1 MPGENE
7 RGRFGGDVFGV
18 VFAPFPRKVSI
29 MRSLGVTGIMA
40 GGLAAVAVLGAG
52 CVSVPDPEALRR
64 AQAEA
69 LRQAQWQ
76 DQVRTEILQSRER
89 VSALETVRED
99 QARQIEQ
106 LRADIADTRRAVR
119 EMGELLGRLQQ
130 NVRNT
135 EVAQGRIKGEVVDE
149 ISRKIEAILKEQA
162 AKAPPPPPP
171 VKAVTGYEHVVKKGE
186 TLTRIAEA
194 YKVPISTILQANDM
208 KEGDALLVGRK
219 LFIPAA
225 Q

>member
-1 MPGENE
+1 MPGEYDH
-7 RGRFGGDVFGV
+7 GRFGGDVFGV
-18 VFAPFPRKVSI
+18 VPDPSQRKVSI
-29 MRSLGVTGIMA
+29 MRCRGVTGIMA
-40 GGLAAVAVLGAG
+40 GGLAAAVLGAG
-52 CVSVPDPEALRR
+52 CVSVPDPEAQRR

-89 VSALETVRED
+89 VSALEAVREGH
-99 QARQIEQ
+99 ARQIELLQ
-106 LRADIADTRRAVR
+106 TDLADTRRAVR

-130 NVRNT
+130 NVRNA
-135 EVAQGRIKGEVVDE
+135 EAAQVRIKGEVVDE

-171 VKAVTGYEHVVKKGE
+171 VKAVTGYEHLVKKGE

-194 YKVPISTILQANDM
+194 YKVPISAILQANEM